1 MDEVKKIEHG
11 KILNTDTPD
20 NSASDLDSFLK
31 KNKKNKE
38 MSEIVAGTILQLLRQ
53 TQDSQFSTLG
63 KKNGHMESIDN
74 KSSLQVDRNPSLSLQ
89 TNGTEKFSTKKILNM
104 TSRDQGNDSE
114 PSNKTIQFKEKI
126 HNGIHTEYITD
137 QKHSNNKDREKK
149 YRDGDKINGPQ
160 AHSLDITNERR
171 FADNRTMFTQHI
183 EKQRNV
189 HTLNQNDI
197 NNSANNANARENELT
212 YQFQR
217 WGQNHTVRI
226 LESSEGIR
234 LKPSDTLVSNRLREA
249 QHNDVTAQRWVL
261 TEQDE
266 RQGQR
271 HQPHDEQENEGKFEN
286 DQKDES

>member
-1 MDEVKKIEHG
+1 
-11 KILNTDTPD
+11 
-20 NSASDLDSFLK
+20 
-31 KNKKNKE
+31 
-38 MSEIVAGTILQLLRQ
+38 
-53 TQDSQFSTLG
+53 
-63 KKNGHMESIDN
+63 
-74 KSSLQVDRNPSLSLQ
+74 
-89 TNGTEKFSTKKILNM
+89 
-104 TSRDQGNDSE
+104 
-114 PSNKTIQFKEKI
+114 
-126 HNGIHTEYITD
+126 
-137 QKHSNNKDREKK
+137 
-149 YRDGDKINGPQ
+149 
-160 AHSLDITNERR
+160 HSLDSTNERR

-189 HTLNQNDI
+189 NTLNQNDI
-197 NNSANNANARENELT
+197 NNSVNNANVHENELT

-271 HQPHDEQENEGKFEN
+271 HQPYEEQENESKFEN